1 MRQKPKDIAKLLGK
15 SVEEML
21 EVIDNTSSGS
31 LSELAKSNPN
41 KYEVMMLGIA
51 AKNLNI
57 TVEELVKWVELKQI
71 IEAQLKENLENES
84 VSQ

>member
-71 IEAQLKENLENES
+71 IEAQLKNNE
-84 VSQ
+84 

>member
-57 TVEELVKWVELKQI
+57 TVKELVKWVELKQI
-71 IEAQLKENLENES
+71 IEAQLKNNE
-84 VSQ
+84 